1 MANASE
7 STENIDRVLI
17 ARSETMAIDAADVRD
32 ARVAG
37 ADNVKAAQALNT
49 DAHNGSAGGDQLES
63 IQLIALDDS
72 GEQKVVAERPKV
84 HRQEPRITTE
94 ELRAKEKA
102 GDIWAKSLV
111 EDLDNAE
118 KLPQPY
124 RDGQIAEVLKKAQ
137 IMYRPEQRGHAE
149 QPTEDQMDTGTM
161 LAAEATKNPA
171 AEPVKLFKEWVEKQA
186 EGQQKEAFRQE
197 VRQEA
202 ASLSPEMKARMEYLA
217 EMRRKID
224 AAGLDEGGVNQ
235 AITQEQAKLKLRGRV
250 EQNTQESWLEAGRRI
265 AELPVEQ
272 QVEVIG
278 AGLMAGHEQYRA
290 DERERAWGQIIG
302 TTEGL
307 GAVAVNLATIAEFT
321 CDVVAGNKARAEERG
336 GNFGKALG
344 ETLVSGVQLFNAA
357 DQYLFNVGCTG
368 EYGKPFK
375 DLAAFGGAL
384 NERWSQIPP
393 REQEHIKYKLI
404 TEMAADGL
412 IGAGGAKALAKAK
425 TFTEVMDAVAVEAKA
440 AGSGTVNA
448 VNGVGRQVA
457 TDLKGMSEDVAAAG
471 QHVIGCVDNVV
482 WDLTEP
488 EMALE
493 GGGKIKFPRDL
504 GRPADKPI
512 THVLMSKADDLS
524 GGTSEKPKDVRSG
537 KREKPH
543 EVTDEVLD
551 NPEGLAKLAK
561 KFGINIPPKDN
572 YVFVGEKDAVSVD
585 AAAKRLGI
593 TSEQLKSMD
602 DAALTAQKLERVPD
616 YRDAFFNAHPG
627 LIPLAD
633 RIYVHHAIPKWVL
646 KEYPGVFTASEINDV
661 QSLRGVY
668 RGMMN
673 CTIRF
678 FTTLGRLFY
687 ETIQTRAEQ
696 MY

>member
-1 MANASE
+1 
-7 STENIDRVLI
+7 
-17 ARSETMAIDAADVRD
+17 MAIDAADVRD

-217 EMRRKID
+217 EMRRKIG
-224 AAGLDEGGVNQ
+224 AADLDEGGVHP
-235 AITQEQAKLKLRGRV
+235 AITPEQAELKLRGRV

-265 AELPVEQ
+265 AELPAEQ
-272 QVEVIG
+272 QLEVIG
-278 AGLMAGHEQYRA
+278 TGLMAGHEQYRA

-307 GAVAVNLATIAEFT
+307 AVVAVNLATISEFT
-321 CDVVAGNKARAEERG
+321 CDVIAGNKARAEERG

-344 ETLVSGVQLFNAA
+344 ETLVSGVQLFSAA
-357 DQYLFNVGCTG
+357 DQLKRYNTNLPI
-368 EYGKPFK
+368 GKAP
-375 DLAAFGGAL
+375 
-384 NERWSQIPP
+384 
-393 REQEHIKYKLI
+393 IKLK
-404 TEMAADGL
+404 
-412 IGAGGAKALAKAK
+412 
-425 TFTEVMDAVAVEAKA
+425 V
-440 AGSGTVNA
+440 TV
-448 VNGVGRQVA
+448 V
-457 TDLKGMSEDVAAAG
+457 K
-471 QHVIGCVDNVV
+471 
-482 WDLTEP
+482 
-488 EMALE
+488 
-493 GGGKIKFPRDL
+493 
-504 GRPADKPI
+504 
-512 THVLMSKADDLS
+512 
-524 GGTSEKPKDVRSG
+524 
-537 KREKPH
+537 
-543 EVTDEVLD
+543 
-551 NPEGLAKLAK
+551 
-561 KFGINIPPKDN
+561 
-572 YVFVGEKDAVSVD
+572 
-585 AAAKRLGI
+585 
-593 TSEQLKSMD
+593 
-602 DAALTAQKLERVPD
+602 
-616 YRDAFFNAHPG
+616 
-627 LIPLAD
+627 
-633 RIYVHHAIPKWVL
+633 
-646 KEYPGVFTASEINDV
+646 
-661 QSLRGVY
+661 
-668 RGMMN
+668 
-673 CTIRF
+673 
-678 FTTLGRLFY
+678 
-687 ETIQTRAEQ
+687 
-696 MY
+696 